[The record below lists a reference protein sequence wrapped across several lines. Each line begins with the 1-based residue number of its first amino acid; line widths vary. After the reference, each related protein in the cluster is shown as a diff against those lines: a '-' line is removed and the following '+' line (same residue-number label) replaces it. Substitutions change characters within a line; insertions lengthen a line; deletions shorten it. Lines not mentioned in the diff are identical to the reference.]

1 MWSHELLDDARK
13 NMTTKRTKKQ
23 VIEAIKASRGIKT
36 QISKRLKINRMTLDR
51 YLKRWP
57 EAQEAYTEE
66 CETLLDLAEARL
78 FEKAI
83 NDGSECSLHF
93 LLSTK
98 GKHRGYTRKVEGEHT
113 HKGVRFVV
121 EVGKGE

>member
-1 MWSHELLDDARK
+1 MLDDARK

>member
-1 MWSHELLDDARK
+1 MK
-13 NMTTKRTKKQ
+13 TKRNKKQ

-36 QISKRLKINRMTLDR
+36 QIAKRLGIDRATLDR

-57 EAQEAYTEE
+57 DAQQAYTEE

-78 FEKAI
+78 YEKAI
-83 NDGSECSLHF
+83 SEGSECSLHF

-113 HKGVRFVV
+113 HRGVRFVV
-121 EVGKGE
+121 EVGKSSSPEGSE